1 MSKIIETLSLVILG
15 VGCFIGGV
23 YYATLELEN
32 QVNVW
37 DSNYQIITDKVYA
50 FEKVS
55 DPKTIRLYVKELN
68 KILDDVT
75 FLGKIVES
83 GQVSAESLDEFFSE
97 YQDKINE
104 ANDMIFGHHTELT
117 ELEYKL
123 KEQVTRLTGETD
135 DNLESIQEIQ
145 DRIQEQVDYVNK
157 LNVDIGQSITNVED
171 DIQTIKSSKYGKKI
185 WIVKK
190 KSKKSKIIKSNL
202 ETNDPYPPQDTPQQ
216 DTFNNQ
222 RPQ

>member
-1 MSKIIETLSLVILG
+1 MSKITEALSLVIMG
-15 VGCFIGGV
+15 VGCFIGGI
-23 YYATLELEN
+23 YYSTLEFEN
-32 QVNVW
+32 QIQVW

-185 WIVKK
+185 WIVKR
-190 KSKKSKIIKSNL
+190 KSKKSKTPKMEI
-202 ETNDPYPPQDTPQQ
+202 NDPYSPQDTPQQ

>member
-23 YYATLELEN
+23 YYATLEFEN
-32 QVNVW
+32 QLDVW

-55 DPKTIRLYVKELN
+55 DPKTIRLYVTELN

-83 GQVSAESLDEFFSE
+83 GQVSSESLDEFFSE
-97 YQDKINE
+97 YQRKLDE
-104 ANDMIFGHHTELT
+104 ANDMIFGHHVELT
-117 ELEYKL
+117 ELEDKF

-135 DNLESIQEIQ
+135 DNLELIDSLAGELDEQNKYVNQLNIKLGQSIQE
-145 DRIQEQVDYVNK
+145 
-157 LNVDIGQSITNVED
+157 VED
-171 DIQTIKSSKYGKKI
+171 DVQTIKSSKYGKKI
-185 WIVKK
+185 WKIKK
-190 KSKKSKIIKSNL
+190 
-202 ETNDPYPPQDTPQQ
+202 
-216 DTFNNQ
+216 
-222 RPQ
+222 

>member
-1 MSKIIETLSLVILG
+1 MAKIIETLSLVILG

-23 YYATLELEN
+23 YYATLEFEN
-32 QVNVW
+32 QLDVW
-37 DSNYQIITDKVYA
+37 DSNYQIITDKVYS

-145 DRIQEQVDYVNK
+145 DRIQKQIDYVNK
-157 LNVDIGQSITNVED
+157 LNVDIGQSINNLED
-171 DIQTIKSSKYGKKI
+171 DIQTIKSSKYGNKI
-185 WIVKK
+185 WKIKK
-190 KSKKSKIIKSNL
+190 
-202 ETNDPYPPQDTPQQ
+202 
-216 DTFNNQ
+216 
-222 RPQ
+222 

>member
-1 MSKIIETLSLVILG
+1 MSKIINAII
-15 VGCFIGGV
+15 VGLFGAICFSVGI
-23 YYATLELEN
+23 YYATLELEE

-75 FLGKIVES
+75 FLGKMVES
-83 GQVSAESLDEFFSE
+83 GQTSAESLDEFFSE
-97 YQDKINE
+97 YQSKLDE

-145 DRIQEQVDYVNK
+145 DRIQEQSDYISQ
-157 LNVDIGQSITNVED
+157 LNVELGQSINKVEED
-171 DIQTIKSSKYGKKI
+171 VQTIKSSKYGKKI
-185 WIVKK
+185 WKVKK

>member
-23 YYATLELEN
+23 YYATLEFEN
-32 QVNVW
+32 QLDVW

-83 GQVSAESLDEFFSE
+83 GQVSAESLDVFFSE

-145 DRIQEQVDYVNK
+145 DRIQEQIDYVNK
-157 LNVDIGQSITNVED
+157 LNVDIGQSITKVED

-202 ETNDPYPPQDTPQQ
+202 ETNDLYPPQDTPQQ
-216 DTFNNQ
+216 DTFNDQ
-222 RPQ
+222 R

>member
-1 MSKIIETLSLVILG
+1 MSKIINAIIIGLLG
-15 VGCFIGGV
+15 GGCFSAGV

-135 DNLESIQEIQ
+135 DNLESIQEIE
-145 DRIQEQVDYVNK
+145 DRIQEQIDYVNQ
-157 LNVDIGQSITNVED
+157 LNVDVGQSINNLED
-171 DIQTIKSSKYGKKI
+171 DVQTIKSSKYGKKI
-185 WIVKK
+185 WTVKK
-190 KSKKSKIIKSNL
+190 
-202 ETNDPYPPQDTPQQ
+202 
-216 DTFNNQ
+216 
-222 RPQ
+222 

>member
-15 VGCFIGGV
+15 VGCFIGGL
-23 YYATLELEN
+23 YYATLEFEN
-32 QVNVW
+32 QLQVW
-37 DSNYQIITDKVYA
+37 DSNYQIITDKVYS

-190 KSKKSKIIKSNL
+190 KSKKSKTPKTEI
-202 ETNDPYPPQDTPQQ
+202 NDPYPPQDTPQQ

>member
-15 VGCFIGGV
+15 VGCFIGGL
-23 YYATLELEN
+23 YYATLEFEN
-32 QVNVW
+32 QLEVW
-37 DSNYQIITDKVYA
+37 DSNYQIITDKVYS

-145 DRIQEQVDYVNK
+145 NRIQEQIDYVNK
-157 LNVDIGQSITNVED
+157 LNVDIGQSITKVED
-171 DIQTIKSSKYGKKI
+171 DIQTIKSSKYGSKI
-185 WIVKK
+185 WKIKK
-190 KSKKSKIIKSNL
+190 WW
-202 ETNDPYPPQDTPQQ
+202 EMM
-216 DTFNNQ
+216 
-222 RPQ
+222 